1 MKAEDNKK
9 TNKFLLLI
17 QKYERYLHLFSNKLL
32 QLKTGNMLLSW
43 VLLSSLYAQNRRSN
57 YQCIENK
64 LKNKK
69 SIYIC
74 FGYPVCYFLLK
85 VRLVKRLKIR
95 KSPFHQQLTVS
106 LISFLRL
113 LCCLNGNFGKVDW
126 IGNVFLIKRLIESI
140 VHITVAFLII
150 SLVGKIV
157 FAKIV
162 SSNIPGN

>member
-1 MKAEDNKK
+1 
-9 TNKFLLLI
+9 
-17 QKYERYLHLFSNKLL
+17 
-32 QLKTGNMLLSW
+32 
-43 VLLSSLYAQNRRSN
+43 
-57 YQCIENK
+57 
-64 LKNKK
+64 
-69 SIYIC
+69 
-74 FGYPVCYFLLK
+74 
-85 VRLVKRLKIR
+85 
-95 KSPFHQQLTVS
+95 
-106 LISFLRL
+106 